1 MKKSK
6 SVWVKAL
13 LIILGIVSVWLV
25 VSSVIGLVRPINKSK
40 ARNIGDRVEFVTGY
54 TVTGYTDYVTPIYT
68 YESPLTGHKDH
79 YYAVY
84 SNNNEYAVIVKANSS
99 WAENNFNGE
108 NGAAN
113 KTLLWSGTIKKFRVP
128 QEMKSIERNI
138 AARYGVGIRSDY
150 YIDLTA
156 PDQYLRRFNAG
167 VAIGAVCVVSVIS
180 AAVISWRRRRSAAKE
195 VKECKERKS
204 SYVIY

>member
-6 SVWVKAL
+6 SVWGKAL
-13 LIILGIVSVWLV
+13 LTILGIVSVWLV
-25 VSSVIGLVRPINKSK
+25 VSSVIGLIRPLNNSK
-40 ARNIGDRVEFVTGY
+40 QLNIGDRVEFATGY
-54 TVTGYTDYVTPIYT
+54 GDYVTPIYT
-68 YESPLTGHKDH
+68 YESPVTGHKDY
-79 YYAVY
+79 YYAIY
-84 SNNNEYAVIVKANSS
+84 SNYAEYAMLVKADSS

-113 KTLLWSGTIKKFRVP
+113 KTLLWRGTIKKFRVP
-128 QEMKSIERNI
+128 QEMKSIERDI

-156 PDQYLRRFNAG
+156 QSQYLRRFNAG
-167 VAIGAVCVVSVIS
+167 VAIGAVCVISVIL
-180 AAVISWRRRRSAAKE
+180 AAVFSRRRRRSAAKE

>member
-6 SVWVKAL
+6 SVCGKAL
-13 LIILGIVSVWLV
+13 PIILGIVSVWLV

-40 ARNIGDRVEFVTGY
+40 ARNIGDRVELV
-54 TVTGYTDYVTPIYT
+54 VDYGVPIYT
-68 YESPLTGHKDH
+68 YESPFTGHKDC

-84 SNNNEYAVIVKANSS
+84 SNNNEYATIVKANSS

-113 KTLLWSGTIKKFRVP
+113 KTLLWRGTIKKFRVP
-128 QEMKSIERNI
+128 QEMKSIERDI

-156 PDQYLRRFNAG
+156 QSQYLIRFEAG
-167 VAIGAVCVVSVIS
+167 VVCVISVILI
-180 AAVISWRRRRSAAKE
+180 AVFSWRRRRSAAKE